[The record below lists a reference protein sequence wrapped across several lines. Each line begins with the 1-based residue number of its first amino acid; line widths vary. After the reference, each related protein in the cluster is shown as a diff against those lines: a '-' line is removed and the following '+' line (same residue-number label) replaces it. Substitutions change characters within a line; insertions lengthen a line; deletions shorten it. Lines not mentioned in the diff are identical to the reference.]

1 MNEPEV
7 MATIE
12 NKVRQIN
19 MNIAVKRWLDDLRAK
34 HHIQAQP
41 Q

>member
-1 MNEPEV
+1 ML
-7 MATIE
+7 AIE
-12 NKVRQIN
+12 SKVRQIN